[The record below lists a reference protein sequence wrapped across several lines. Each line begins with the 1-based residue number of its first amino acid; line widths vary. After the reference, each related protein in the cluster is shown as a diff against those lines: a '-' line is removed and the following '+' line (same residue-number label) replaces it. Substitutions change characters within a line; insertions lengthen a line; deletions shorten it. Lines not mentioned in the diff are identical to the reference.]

1 MALDNMNKFKD
12 IDEYVKITLDK
23 LPEILADLIML
34 EDDWQS
40 LGISG
45 LFEAL
50 RKWAELN
57 PKKFIPLEKILI
69 GMICNIPEKWT
80 RNLSLC
86 LL

>member
-34 EDDWQS
+34 EDDWQN

-50 RKWAELN
+50 RK
-57 PKKFIPLEKILI
+57 
-69 GMICNIPEKWT
+69 
-80 RNLSLC
+80 
-86 LL
+86 

>member
-34 EDDWQS
+34 EDDWQN
-40 LGISG
+40 LEISG

-57 PKKFIPLEKILI
+57 PKKFILLEKILI
-69 GMICNIPEKWT
+69 GMICNIPEK
-80 RNLSLC
+80 
-86 LL
+86 

>member
-34 EDDWQS
+34 EDDWQN
-40 LGISG
+40 LKISG

-57 PKKFIPLEKILI
+57 PKKFILLEKILI
-69 GMICNIPEKWT
+69 GMICNIPEK
-80 RNLSLC
+80 
-86 LL
+86 

>member
-50 RKWAELN
+50 RK
-57 PKKFIPLEKILI
+57 
-69 GMICNIPEKWT
+69 
-80 RNLSLC
+80 
-86 LL
+86 